1 MNGRTNA
8 VAGTKLPALS
18 NPAGAGQILSGYEAI
33 GADGEVIT
41 GSIPSQGAQTITPGT
56 ANKTIAAGRYL
67 SGTQTIAGDAD
78 LVAGNIKSG
87 VNLFGVNGNYSGS
100 EVVYESLSGSS
111 DIDQVIVA
119 QYGLKISSAP
129 KKVCGLCM
137 HNISGNMAFC
147 VSYPSEVDEDKLYWT
162 YTNQDGK
169 SYAGYG
175 TISLIDGIKQIGVV
189 LEGANAPTIQTS
201 NLAAGVIYIPSD

>member
-8 VAGTKLPALS
+8 VAGTTLPALS
-18 NPAGAGQILSGYEAI
+18 NPAGAGQILSGYQAI
-33 GADGEVIT
+33 NADGEIIT
-41 GSIPSQGAQTITPGT
+41 GNIPSQGAQTITPGT

-111 DIDQVIVA
+111 DISQVIVA
-119 QYGLKISSAP
+119 QYGLKISNVA

-137 HNISGNMAFC
+137 HNISGDTAFC

-162 YTNQDGK
+162 YTNQYGK
-169 SYAGYG
+169 TNNGYG
-175 TISLIDGIKQIGVV
+175 RISILNFSAQISVI
-189 LEGANAPTIQTS
+189 LEGDDAPTIS
-201 NLAAGVIYIPSD
+201 PSILAAGIMYIPSD